1 MFQPLEHE
9 AIDGGATPTTRSGG
23 SCADAEAICT
33 CRTSAN
39 FTQIVR
45 FRKMKSWRRF
55 IKFPMKSTVKLSF
68 KGSDHGFKIRLH
80 LKIQKIA
87 LRGRILFHSNN

>member
-68 KGSDHGFKIRLH
+68 KGSDHGIKDPIAFENTKDRVTWPHSFPFK
-80 LKIQKIA
+80 
-87 LRGRILFHSNN
+87 